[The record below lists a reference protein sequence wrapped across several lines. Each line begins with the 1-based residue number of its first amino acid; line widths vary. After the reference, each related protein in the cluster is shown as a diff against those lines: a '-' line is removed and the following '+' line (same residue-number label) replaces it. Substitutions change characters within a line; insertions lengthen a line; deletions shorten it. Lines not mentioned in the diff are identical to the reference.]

1 MINAYLCVKMEITVI
16 IPVRNRAELL
26 PRTLESIAAQTR
38 RPDRLIIVD
47 NGSTDDTPVKARTFM
62 TTHPEMRVDI
72 ISEPVP
78 GAARAR
84 NAALRLVDTSPGNYV
99 MHFDSD
105 DIMLPHHIERVA
117 KALENRPDTDLL
129 YFDVTMRDTDG
140 WTQLKTCD
148 GDAPLVR
155 NHIFHSV
162 LSTARFVATADL
174 INRVGYWDENLTQ
187 WDDYELGVRLAI
199 EATHPMKLTGEPTI
213 IILVHE
219 DSLTGS
225 SYSSNAPAL
234 IKALD
239 TMRRTL
245 AAAERKQDLRYLHGR
260 RAIVAALFARE
271 GDHDDAR
278 PLLADA
284 LKAVPT
290 AKDALKLRLIYTV
303 VRLFGRGGG
312 TLGAML
318 LAPPRPRHATRLR
331 KERK

>member
-47 NGSTDDTPVKARTFM
+47 NGSTDDTPVKAWTFM

-162 LSTARFVATADL
+162 LSTSRYAASADL
-174 INRVGYWDENLTQ
+174 LRRAGGWDESLPRWN
-187 WDDYELGVRLAI
+187 DYEFGLRIAVTA
-199 EATHPMKLTGEPTI
+199 EHPVKLTGEPAVV
-213 IILVHE
+213 ILTHE
-219 DSLTGS
+219 DSITGS
-225 SYSSNAPAL
+225 SYSADAPVL
-234 IKALD
+234 VKALD